1 MLVMGL
7 FSMSGSAGM
16 ENNGGAKHRLTYLD
30 TIEITRSGENASLSH
45 RGALNCN
52 FGFGITKKI
61 YSYYEYIRR
70 CFFW

>member
-1 MLVMGL
+1 MYKVLLVDDEAL
-7 FSMSGSAGM
+7 IREANLS
-16 ENNGGAKHRLTYLD
+16 YLD
-30 TIEITRSGENASLSH
+30 TIEITRSGENACLSH
-45 RGALNCN
+45 GGALNCN